1 MWNIIKAQNYQI
13 KRDNVVWYGYVF
25 AFILLLLLPFSSGV
39 TWKELDG
46 SGYAVMTMG
55 ELTFLAPLLT
65 LVLTTRICGRDYSD
79 KTINYEVLAGHSRKE
94 IYFARVI
101 LSLCWSVTGIVILAL
116 LPILVITI
124 LKGWGHTADAVNLSV
139 RGFFVL
145 FPILRIV
152 CVWVLLT
159 FLVKNAGKA
168 MVLGYMFYGVI
179 MVVALVLQESFQMTF
194 TIQFAFS
201 NLAAL
206 MELKN
211 FMLEYV
217 DGSDIFVMETALKPS
232 LAVQTAAVSLVAGAI
247 CLALGYL
254 EFRRSDMP

>member
-13 KRDNVVWYGYVF
+13 KRDNVIWYGYIFTFVLL
-25 AFILLLLLPFSSGV
+25 ILIPFSNGV
-39 TWKELDG
+39 TWKDLDG
-46 SGYAVMTMG
+46 SVYAVMTMG

-65 LVLTTRICGRDYSD
+65 LVLTARICGRDYSD
-79 KTINYEVLAGHSRKE
+79 KTINYEVLAGHSRKN

-101 LSLCWSVTGIVILAL
+101 LSLWWSVSGVAILTL

-124 LKGWGHTADAVNLSV
+124 LRGWGYTADAVNLAV

-168 MVLGYMFYGVI
+168 MVLGYALYEAI
-179 MVVALVLQESFQMTF
+179 MVVALVLQESFHITF

-211 FMLEYV
+211 YMLEYV
-217 DGSDIFVMETALKPS
+217 DGSDVFVMETTLEPS
-232 LAVQTAAVSLVAGAI
+232 LAVQTVAVSLVAGAI